1 MNGANLIHIMMNYEA
16 SLDFA
21 KSMDEQDPLRSFCDK
36 FHIPK
41 KDGKEVAYF
50 CGNSLGLQP
59 KETSALINQ
68 ELKDWA
74 ELGVD
79 GHLNAKNPWYSYH
92 EKLSA
97 PLAALVGAKTTEVV
111 AMNALTVNL
120 HLLLT
125 SFYNP
130 TPDKFKILT
139 EFNPFPSDWFA
150 LESQARIQGFNAD
163 EAILEMTPEEGGHT
177 VRTEAILLK
186 IEEHKDELALVMFGG
201 VNYYTGQCYDMQAI
215 AAAAKANNITV
226 GFDLAHGIGNVK
238 MNLHDWDVD
247 FAAWC
252 SYKYLNSFSGGVGGV
267 FIHEKHFDNPAIKR
281 MEGWWGHNKESRF
294 KMEKGFDPIPTS
306 EAWQLSNA
314 PVFSMAA
321 HKAALDIFEKAG
333 MDALCE
339 KRDKLTGYLEYVIAN
354 SNLGFEII
362 TPSDLKQRGCQLS
375 ILTGENGK
383 AVHES
388 LSKSA
393 VVTDWRHPNVI
404 RAAPAP
410 LYNTFEDV
418 YNFGEVLRQFSGG

>member
-1 MNGANLIHIMMNYEA
+1 MMNYEA

-21 KSMDEQDPLRSFCDK
+21 RSLDDQDPLRNFRNR

-41 KDGKEVAYF
+41 KDGNEVAYF

-59 KETSALINQ
+59 KEASARINQ

-79 GHLNAKNPWYSYH
+79 GHFDAKTPWYSYH
-92 EKLSA
+92 EMLSA
-97 PLAALVGAKTTEVV
+97 PLATLVGAKTTEVV
-111 AMNALTVNL
+111 AMNTLTVNL

-130 TPDKFKILT
+130 TPDKYKILT

-150 LESQARIQGFNAD
+150 LESQAKIKGYDSKTALVEMMPED
-163 EAILEMTPEEGGHT
+163 GEYTVSTDAILS
-177 VRTEAILLK
+177 K
-186 IEEHKDELALVMFGG
+186 IEELKDELALIMFGG

-215 AAAAKANNITV
+215 AAAARANNITV

-247 FAAWC
+247 FAVWC

-267 FIHEKHFDNPAIKR
+267 FINEKHFENPQIVR

-306 EAWQLSNA
+306 EGWQLSNA

-321 HKAALDIFEKAG
+321 HKAALDIFEEAG
-333 MDALCE
+333 MEALCE
-339 KRDKLTGYLEYVIAN
+339 KRDKLTGYLEFVILNAGQG
-354 SNLGFEII
+354 LEII
-362 TPSDLKQRGCQLS
+362 TPSDIDQRGCQLS

-383 AVHES
+383 AIHDG
-388 LSKSA
+388 LGKA
-393 VVTDWRHPNVI
+393 GVVTDWRHPNVI
-404 RAAPAP
+404 RAAPVP
-410 LYNTFEDV
+410 LYNSYEDV
-418 YNFGEVLRQFSGG
+418 YRFGEVLREFSG